1 MISVNISKENLEL
14 PKSEVMTLS
23 QAIDLIEAEGIEKN
37 EVVTN
42 VIINGQSFNVEN
54 LGEFADIDI
63 DELIDPIIEIK
74 NNFEIAFDALSDSN
88 SYIDT
93 ITDKINEVVAL
104 YNENNHD
111 EANLMF
117 GELIDLVDLFIQLIS
132 KVHRTVKSYNPDFFK
147 SNDTIRNLE
156 IHLLSILKALIPA
169 KEKNDIIMLS
179 DLLEYEL
186 ADNLAQWKIKAIP
199 LMLESKKSE

>member
-1 MISVNISKENLEL
+1 MITVNISKESLEL
-14 PKSEVMTLS
+14 PKNEVMTLS
-23 QAIDLIEAEGIEKN
+23 QAIDLIESDGIEKN

-42 VIINGQSFNVEN
+42 VIIDGKSFNVEN
-54 LGEFADIDI
+54 LGELGEMDIDS
-63 DELIDPIIEIK
+63 LNDPIIEIK
-74 NNFEIAFDALSDSN
+74 NNFEIAFDALTDSN

-93 ITDKINEVVAL
+93 ITSKIEEVVAL

-111 EANLMF
+111 DANLMF